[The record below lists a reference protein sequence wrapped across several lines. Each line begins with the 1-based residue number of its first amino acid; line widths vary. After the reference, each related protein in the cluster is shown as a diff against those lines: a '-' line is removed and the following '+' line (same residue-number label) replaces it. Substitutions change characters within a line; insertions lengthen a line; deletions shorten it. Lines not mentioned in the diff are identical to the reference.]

1 MPRCGFVGQN
11 GYIGSYLYDT
21 LVKSGYDVT
30 PLDFRY
36 QPLDPDVLGKLDIIV
51 YTGGVTTRTL
61 CNALFE
67 GNIRKSNV
75 EDILQ
80 LSSALTQSQLLIYF
94 STAAI
99 YEGVG
104 CVAANECLEI
114 VKETLDTYSLSM
126 YEREMALSSLS
137 NCRTLGLRIG
147 MTCGIS
153 RRQRYDLAFMSMIH
167 AALHNEPIAVDHYN
181 PARAIL
187 GLDDLYRAIETL
199 ICRHESI
206 KGHRIYNLSSFNTTM
221 KDLSSYIS
229 SELGSPIKLTT
240 QSRTKNTVGFAMD
253 TSRFCT
259 EFEFSFLETKESILS
274 TFLEN
279 KDMFL
284 RFTNKC
290 RVCKKAGLDLIL
302 DLGNQPL
309 VNNLLLSKDDTSER
323 FPLNIYGCKECHH
336 TQLGCTI
343 PPLKMFNFYTYVSG
357 VSSSAVA
364 HFNMIADYLI
374 SSAKGRTSV
383 LELAS
388 NDGCQLDF
396 FKAAGFQTFGVDP
409 AQNICE
415 IATTKGHT
423 ILCDYWG
430 DKDFPILPPSFDI
443 ILAQNVLAHVPDPV
457 KFVKKCVDYMTE
469 DTILYLQTSQ
479 CEMYLHNEFDTVYH
493 EHMSFFTLES
503 FKHLAEVCNLVIT
516 DMNKFPIHGTS
527 YGLRLQKRL
536 SAETHC
542 KKFLDGV
549 QEEHSLG
556 LYLPSFFHQYSS
568 NVIKFKYDMLNVLE
582 EYRKNYTI
590 VGYGA
595 AAKGIT
601 MLNYIDFGHI
611 DYIVD
616 DCDLKYGK
624 FTPGLNIPIVSKDVL
639 SADTRPLLIIIL
651 PWNIKEELTQKIHTL
666 LQGKSVRILIP
677 FPSIVIQ

>member
-1 MPRCGFVGQN
+1 MPRCGIIGQN
-11 GYIGSYLYDT
+11 GYIGSYVYDA
-21 LVKSGYDVT
+21 LISSGYDVT

-36 QPLDPDVLGKLDIIV
+36 KPIDTNILNKFDIIL
-51 YTGGVTTRTL
+51 YTGGVTTRSL
-61 CNALFE
+61 CNTLVQ
-67 GNIRKSNV
+67 GSIIKSNV

-80 LSSALTQSQLLIYF
+80 LSSALNKSQLLIYL

-104 CVAANECLEI
+104 NIPANESLKI
-114 VKETLDTYSLSM
+114 NKEFLDNYSLSM
-126 YEREMALSSLS
+126 REREIAISALN
-137 NCRTLGLRIG
+137 NCRSIGLRIG

-153 RRQRYDLAFMSMIH
+153 KRQRYDLAFMSMIH
-167 AALHNEPIAVDHYN
+167 SGLHKEPILLDHYN
-181 PARAIL
+181 PSRAIL
-187 GLDDLYRAIETL
+187 GLHDLYRGIETL
-199 ICRHESI
+199 ILRHTTI
-206 KGHRIYNLSSFNTTM
+206 IGHSIYNMCSFNAGM
-221 KDLSSYIS
+221 KDLSFYIS
-229 SELGSPIKLTT
+229 SKLNVPVEVT
-240 QSRTKNTVGFAMD
+240 RGIRAKNTAGFAMD
-253 TSRFCT
+253 TSSFCN
-259 EFEFSFLETKESILS
+259 EFDFTFLETKESILS
-274 TFLEN
+274 MFLNN
-279 KDMFL
+279 KDMFY
-284 RFTNKC
+284 RFTKSC
-290 RVCKKAGLDLIL
+290 RVCKKNGLELIL

-323 FPLNIYGCKECHH
+323 FPLNIYGCKQCHH

-364 HFNMIADYLI
+364 HFKMIAEYLI
-374 SSAKGRTSV
+374 SSAKGCASV

-409 AQNICE
+409 AKNICE
-415 IATTKGHT
+415 IAAKKGHT
-423 ILCDYWG
+423 IICDYWG
-430 DKDFPILPPSFDI
+430 DTDFPGLPLSFDI
-443 ILAQNVLAHVPDPV
+443 ILAQNVLAHVPDPIL
-457 KFVKKCVDYMTE
+457 FVKKCVKYMTS
-469 DTILYLQTSQ
+469 DTLLYLQTSQ

-503 FKHLAEVCNLVIT
+503 FKSLADACGLVIT

-527 YGLRLQKRL
+527 YGLSFQKRI
-536 SAETHC
+536 SNEGHC
-542 KKFLDGV
+542 QKFLDGL
-549 QEEHSLG
+549 QEEYSRG
-556 LYLPSFFHQYSS
+556 MYRPSFFHQYSS

-582 EYRKNYTI
+582 ENRKNYTI

-616 DCDLKYGK
+616 DCELKYGK
-624 FTPGLNIPIVSKDVL
+624 FTPGLKIPIVSKDVL
-639 SADTRPLLIIIL
+639 QADTRSLLIVIL
-651 PWNIKEELTQKIHTL
+651 PWNIKEELIQKIRAL
-666 LQGKSVRILIP
+666 LPGKSVRILIP